1 LEYLSQAQRE
11 IVELSM
17 TMSQVDIAQ
26 KTGKKQEYISR
37 LLNHNKRAMAY
48 REELDK
54 AANAIAIENLSKG
67 KRKLRENAEKF
78 AQNIIDIAQ
87 NSEDENVRLRASEK
101 GLLFSGA
108 TLGAQDDM
116 TMKIPELKIRQ
127 KEKKEEHPVIE
138 EAKKIINE

>member
-1 LEYLSQAQRE
+1 MEYLSQAQRE